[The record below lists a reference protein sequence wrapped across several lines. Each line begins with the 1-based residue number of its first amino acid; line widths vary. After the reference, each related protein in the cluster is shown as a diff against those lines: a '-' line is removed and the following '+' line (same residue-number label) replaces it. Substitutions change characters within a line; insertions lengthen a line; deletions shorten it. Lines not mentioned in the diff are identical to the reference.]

1 MSWVYDTAIGDL
13 NWFSTIIFIVLPVA
27 SVVILFLVKR
37 RFLWTAPIIS
47 TLLSVAMAAMVEPSM
62 LTYHEYRSMFFGIV
76 IPMQLV
82 AVVILTILAYMV
94 GYLLKRAAGK

>member
-1 MSWVYDTAIGDL
+1 MGWLYDTVIGDL

-27 SVVILFLVKR
+27 SVAILFLVKK

-47 TLLSVAMAAMVEPSM
+47 TLFSIAMAAIVEPSM

-76 IPMQLV
+76 IPIQLI
-82 AVVILTILAYMV
+82 AVVILTILAYIA
-94 GYLLKRAAGK
+94 GHLLKRATEK

>member
-1 MSWVYDTAIGDL
+1 MGWLYDTVIGDL

-47 TLLSVAMAAMVEPSM
+47 TLLSIAMAAIAEPSM
-62 LTYHEYRSMFFGIV
+62 LTYQEYRSMFFGIV

-82 AVVILTILAYMV
+82 AVVILTLFAYTA
-94 GYLLKRAAGK
+94 GHFLKRAAEK